1 MKVLIS
7 GPNIYDARVY
17 LPTTF
22 LNLKTYI
29 ECQTDIKNVQW
40 LDPLFRNRPL
50 EQMVAGIDFRD
61 VDVLGLSCYEWNW
74 QLNTQIASHAKKIN
88 PSINVIAGGPHP
100 DYKNPK
106 FWDKY
111 PMIDSVVH
119 HDGEK
124 AFASLLKGEKNAP
137 GTATRDGIGPL
148 SLLEDFRY
156 SPWLHN
162 KEWLL
167 EFKKKH
173 VDHPDTKAGVVMW
186 ETDRGCPFAC
196 SFCDWGSA
204 TMQKVRRVPME
215 RIEQELEFFAYELK
229 IPWMWHVG
237 ANLGILPRDIDI
249 VKKLYSLQKKTNWLK
264 GIQYNPSKNTPER
277 SLEIGKMFFDCGL
290 VTKHLISLQHTR
302 QEVLDCIDRKNIP
315 VARQIPIIE
324 DMQKNKMPTVA
335 QLIMGMPGDT
345 VDLWLSALTDT
356 AEYGIHNELQ
366 AYDFQMLPNAPANDP
381 AYKKKW
387 EIETVHRRHLPHEKH
402 MLNEKEKADLEEDFF
417 HMDEDDPNVQEFIVS
432 TKTYTREDWITMKL
446 YTKLFI
452 ACHTGN
458 ITKYLYMYL
467 RNTMNVSFYSFYKG
481 FFNLLMKEDIVIRE
495 QQRIKNFLD
504 NPKNILEE
512 KIEQIGNDNFYEQ
525 EDKFLFHFLYD
536 KEWKINSKFFNLI
549 KEYVKNNHG
558 WNEELEDL
566 FKVLPRLFLTVDYN
580 PEEGKVVEMNYD
592 WIEYFERS
600 NFTCHVPGSNIN
612 FKPKK
617 NKIKWLGKQ
626 KKVSL
631 SEVSANNKINWH
643 KERDGKK
650 QLKSFAKTVIAA
662 RYHRGNRN
670 MLMQGT
676 YINI

>member
-1 MKVLIS
+1 MNVLIS

-22 LNLKTYI
+22 LNLKTYV
-29 ECQTDIKNVQW
+29 ECQTDIKNVNW

-50 EQMVAGIDFRD
+50 EQMVEGINFNDI
-61 VDVLGLSCYEWNW
+61 DVLGLSCYEWNW
-74 QLNTQIASHAKKIN
+74 KLNCDIGQYAKSIN
-88 PSINVIAGGPHP
+88 PDIKVVAGGPHP
-100 DYKNPK
+100 DYKNK
-106 FWDKY
+106 LFWDKY
-111 PMIDSVVH
+111 PYIDYVVH

-124 AFASLLKGEKNAP
+124 AFASILKGEDKAP
-137 GTATRDGIGPL
+137 GTATREGIYPI
-148 SLLEDFRY
+148 SLLDDFRH

-215 RIEQELEFFAYELK
+215 RIEQELDFFAHELK

-237 ANLGILPRDIDI
+237 ANLGILPRDLDI
-249 VKKLYSLQKKTNWLK
+249 VKKLTSLQKDTNWLK

-277 SLEIGKMFFDCGL
+277 SLEIGKMFFDAGL

-315 VARQIPIIE
+315 VSRQIPIIE
-324 DMQKNKMPTVA
+324 DMQKNKMPTVG

-345 VDLWLSALTDT
+345 VDLWLCALTDT
-356 AEYGIHNELQ
+356 VEWGIHNELQ
-366 AYDFQMLPNAPANDP
+366 VYDFQMLPNAPANDP
-381 AYKKKW
+381 EYKNKW
-387 EIETVHRRHLPHEKH
+387 QIETVHRRHLPHEKH
-402 MLNEKEKADLEEDFF
+402 MINKKEKERMEENFF

-432 TKTYTREDWITMKL
+432 TKTYTKQDWVKMKI

-452 ACHTGN
+452 ALHTGN
-458 ITKYLYMYL
+458 LTKQISMYCK
-467 RNTMNVSFYSFYKG
+467 NTLGVSFYDFYKG
-481 FFNLLMKEDIVIRE
+481 LFDLLEKEDLVIKETERVKKFIEDPSNLLE
-495 QQRIKNFLD
+495 Q
-504 NPKNILEE
+504 
-512 KIEQIGNDNFYEQ
+512 KIAGTENSNYYEQ
-525 EDKFLFHFLYD
+525 EDTFLFNFLYKD
-536 KEWKINSKFFNLI
+536 DMSINLDFFQLV
-549 KEYVKNNHG
+549 KKYVKDTHG

-566 FKVLPRLFLTVDYN
+566 FEVLPNLFFTMDYN
-580 PEEGKVVEMNYD
+580 PNYGKEIDMKYD

-600 NFTCHVPGSNIN
+600 NYTCHFPGSNIN
-612 FKPKK
+612 FKPTKK
-617 NKIKWLGKQ
+617 TIKWLGKQ
-626 KKVSL
+626 DKVSL
-631 SEVSANNKINWH
+631 SEAAANVKIHWH
-643 KERDGKK
+643 RSHGKERK
-650 QLKSFAKTVIAA
+650 KSFINTVIAS

-670 MLMQGT
+670 MLFKGN
-676 YINI
+676 YVNS